1 MARFS
6 PIANA
11 AAACG
16 VLWSLWCVLALRGV
30 GPPVPATPDS
40 LPDETAV
47 GQDYL
52 LGPDFLPLQLGNRWI
67 YEREDSRF
75 QRTTQVKVEI
85 IARPI
90 LEWTTYY
97 VFNQLPFVPG
107 LEGEQNVV
115 VRYDQDTRRFLR
127 LIAQDQDRE
136 EIPLFPVGESADAI
150 IDQSPGHD
158 GLPVANRLSYLTCPD
173 CEASGLEM
181 IFDRG
186 LGIVEVGV
194 FSDWGSESYRLKS
207 ALVNGRNFGDP
218 MQPEAEA
225 EPERPRSEV
234 VISRADPVLSLE
246 LQEKIR
252 GSRSVAGRQES
263 DRLLSELQ
271 LQLQPDL
278 RLCRQR
284 KADGLRDLALV
295 ERLLLYS
302 GDPQPRPAASERMEV
317 QGGLELEGQRRND
330 ISWGPTRP
338 WPYSPPEYPANPR
351 QWRSCCPDPTLYGRV
366 HNR

>member
-6 PIANA
+6 SIAN

-16 VLWSLWCVLALRGV
+16 VLWSLWS
-30 GPPVPATPDS
+30 VPAPWGIEPPARANPVS
-40 LPDETAV
+40 LPDETEV
-47 GQDYL
+47 RQDHFL
-52 LGPDFLPLQLGNRWI
+52 SPDYLPLQLGNRWI
-67 YEREDSRF
+67 YDREDSRF

-90 LEWTTYY
+90 LKWTTYY

-136 EIPLFPVGESADAI
+136 EIPLFPVGESADALL
-150 IDQSPGHD
+150 DQSPGDD

-218 MQPEAEA
+218 M
-225 EPERPRSEV
+225 EPETETETERPGSEV

-246 LQEKIR
+246 F
-252 GSRSVAGRQES
+252 
-263 DRLLSELQ
+263 
-271 LQLQPDL
+271 
-278 RLCRQR
+278 R
-284 KADGLRDLALV
+284 KKPEAVD
-295 ERLLLYS
+295 LLLVVKNPTDYFLS
-302 GDPQPRPAASERMEV
+302 FNFDSSQTYDFVVREKQTGFEVWRWSKGYFFTPVIRSHALLPQKEWKFTEV
-317 QGGLELEGQRRND
+317 WNLKDNERND
-330 ISWGPTRP
+330 IRLGSYEAVAILT
-338 WPYSPPEYPANPR
+338 SQVPR
-351 QWRSCCPDPTLYGRV
+351 ESSAVEIVLP
-366 HNR
+366 

>member
-16 VLWSLWCVLALRGV
+16 VLWGLWCFLAPWGV
-30 GPPVPATPDS
+30 EPLARATPVS
-40 LPDETAV
+40 LPDETEV
-47 GQDYL
+47 RQDLFLSPDYL
-52 LGPDFLPLQLGNRWI
+52 PLRLGNRWI
-67 YEREDSRF
+67 YDREDSRF

-90 LEWTTYY
+90 LKWTTYY

-127 LIAQDQDRE
+127 LIAQDQDQE

-150 IDQSPGHD
+150 LDQSPGED

-186 LGIVEVGV
+186 LGILEVGV
-194 FSDWGSESYRLKS
+194 FSEWGSESYRLKS
-207 ALVNGRNFGDP
+207 ALVNGRHFGDP
-218 MQPEAEA
+218 MQPETEA
-225 EPERPRSEV
+225 KPERPRSEV

-246 LQEKIR
+246 FQK
-252 GSRSVAGRQES
+252 
-263 DRLLSELQ
+263 
-271 LQLQPDL
+271 
-278 RLCRQR
+278 
-284 KADGLRDLALV
+284 KAQAVD
-295 ERLLLYS
+295 LLLVVKNPTDYFLS
-302 GDPQPRPAASERMEV
+302 FNFDSSQTYDFVVREKQTGFEVWRWSKGYFFTQVIRSHALLPQKEWKFKEV
-317 QGGLELEGQRRND
+317 WNLKDNERND
-330 ISWGPTRP
+330 IRLGSYEAVAILT
-338 WPYSPPEYPANPR
+338 SQIPR
-351 QWRSCCPDPTLYGRV
+351 ESSAVEIVLP
-366 HNR
+366 

>member
-16 VLWSLWCVLALRGV
+16 ILWGLWCVLAPWGIE
-30 GPPVPATPDS
+30 PPARANPVSP
-40 LPDETAV
+40 PDETPV
-47 GQDYL
+47 RQDL
-52 LGPDFLPLQLGNRWI
+52 FLSPDYLPLQLGNRWI
-67 YEREDSRF
+67 YDREDSRF

-127 LIAQDQDRE
+127 LIAQDQDQE
-136 EIPLFPVGESADAI
+136 EVPLFPVGESADAI
-150 IDQSPGHD
+150 LDQSPGDD

-218 MQPEAEA
+218 MQPEDEA
-225 EPERPRSEV
+225 KPERPRSEV

-246 LQEKIR
+246 LQKK
-252 GSRSVAGRQES
+252 
-263 DRLLSELQ
+263 SEAV
-271 LQLQPDL
+271 D
-278 RLCRQR
+278 
-284 KADGLRDLALV
+284 
-295 ERLLLYS
+295 LLLVVKNPTDYFLS
-302 GDPQPRPAASERMEV
+302 FNFDSSQTYDFVVREKQTGFEVWRWSKGYFFTPVIRSHALLPQKEWKFKEV
-317 QGGLELEGQRRND
+317 WNLKDNERND
-330 ISWGPTRP
+330 IRLGSYEAVAILT
-338 WPYSPPEYPANPR
+338 SQIPR
-351 QWRSCCPDPTLYGRV
+351 ESSAVEIVLP
-366 HNR
+366 

>member
-16 VLWSLWCVLALRGV
+16 VLWGLWCVLAPWGV
-30 GPPVPATPDS
+30 EPLARATQVS
-40 LPDETAV
+40 LPDETGV
-47 GQDYL
+47 GQDL
-52 LGPDFLPLQLGNRWI
+52 FLSPDYLPLQLGNRWI
-67 YEREDSRF
+67 YDREDSRF

-90 LEWTTYY
+90 LKWTTYY

-127 LIAQDQDRE
+127 LIAQDQDQE

-150 IDQSPGHD
+150 LDQSPGED

-186 LGIVEVGV
+186 LGILEVGV

-207 ALVNGRNFGDP
+207 ALVNGRHFGDP
-218 MQPEAEA
+218 MQPEIEA

-234 VISRADPVLSLE
+234 VISRADPVLNLE
-246 LQEKIR
+246 FQK
-252 GSRSVAGRQES
+252 
-263 DRLLSELQ
+263 
-271 LQLQPDL
+271 
-278 RLCRQR
+278 
-284 KADGLRDLALV
+284 KAQAVD
-295 ERLLLYS
+295 LLLVVKNPTDYFLS
-302 GDPQPRPAASERMEV
+302 FNFDSSQTYDFVVREKQTGFEVWRWSKGYFFTPVIRSHALLPQKEWKFKEV
-317 QGGLELEGQRRND
+317 WNLKDNERND
-330 ISWGPTRP
+330 IRLGSYEAVAILT
-338 WPYSPPEYPANPR
+338 SQIPR
-351 QWRSCCPDPTLYGRV
+351 ESSAVEIVLP
-366 HNR
+366 

>member
-6 PIANA
+6 SIANA
-11 AAACG
+11 VAVCG
-16 VLWSLWCVLALRGV
+16 VLGGLWCVLAPGGV
-30 GPPVPATPDS
+30 EPSARATPAS
-40 LPDETAV
+40 LSDDDAV
-47 GQDYL
+47 RQDYFL
-52 LGPDFLPLQLGNRWI
+52 SPDYLPLQLGNRWI
-67 YEREDSRF
+67 YDREDSRF

-90 LEWTTYY
+90 LKWTTYY

-115 VRYDQDTRRFLR
+115 VRYDPDARRFLR
-127 LIAQDQDRE
+127 LIAQDQDQE

-150 IDQSPGHD
+150 LDQSPGDD

-173 CEASGLEM
+173 CEDSGLEM

-218 MQPEAEA
+218 MQPEPEAEA
-225 EPERPRSEV
+225 EGEPERPRSEV

-246 LQEKIR
+246 FQKK
-252 GSRSVAGRQES
+252 SQAV
-263 DRLLSELQ
+263 D
-271 LQLQPDL
+271 
-278 RLCRQR
+278 
-284 KADGLRDLALV
+284 
-295 ERLLLYS
+295 LLLVVKNPTDYFLS
-302 GDPQPRPAASERMEV
+302 FNFDSSQTYDFVIREKQTGFEVWRWSKGYFFTPVIRSHALLPQKEWKFKEV
-317 QGGLELEGQRRND
+317 WNLKDNERND
-330 ISWGPTRP
+330 IRLGSYEAVAILT
-338 WPYSPPEYPANPR
+338 SQIPR
-351 QWRSCCPDPTLYGRV
+351 ESSAVEIELP
-366 HNR
+366 

>member
-6 PIANA
+6 SIANA

-16 VLWSLWCVLALRGV
+16 VLWGLWCVLAPRGIEASARAN
-30 GPPVPATPDS
+30 PLAH
-40 LPDETAV
+40 PDETEV
-47 GQDYL
+47 RQDYFL
-52 LGPDFLPLQLGNRWI
+52 SSDYLPLQLGNRWI
-67 YEREDSRF
+67 YDREDSRF
-75 QRTTQVKVEI
+75 QRTSQVKVEI

-90 LEWTTYY
+90 LKWTTYY

-115 VRYDQDTRRFLR
+115 VRYDQDTRRYLR
-127 LIAQDQDRE
+127 LIALDQDQE

-150 IDQSPGHD
+150 LDQSPGDD
-158 GLPVANRLSYLTCPD
+158 GLPVPNRLSYLTCPD

-218 MQPEAEA
+218 MQPEAET

-234 VISRADPVLSLE
+234 LISRADPVLSLE
-246 LQEKIR
+246 F
-252 GSRSVAGRQES
+252 
-263 DRLLSELQ
+263 
-271 LQLQPDL
+271 
-278 RLCRQR
+278 R
-284 KADGLRDLALV
+284 KKPEAVD
-295 ERLLLYS
+295 LLLVVKNPTDFFLSFNFDSSQTYDFVVREKQTGFEVWRWS
-302 GDPQPRPAASERMEV
+302 KGYFFTPVIRSHALLPQKEWKFKEV
-317 QGGLELEGQRRND
+317 WNLKDNERND
-330 ISWGPTRP
+330 IRLGSYEAVAILT
-338 WPYSPPEYPANPR
+338 SQIPR
-351 QWRSCCPDPTLYGRV
+351 ESSAVEIELP
-366 HNR
+366 

>member
-1 MARFS
+1 MVRFS
-6 PIANA
+6 SIANA

-16 VLWSLWCVLALRGV
+16 VLLGLWCIPAPWGVEPLARAA
-30 GPPVPATPDS
+30 PVS
-40 LPDETAV
+40 LPDETEV
-47 GQDYL
+47 RQDL
-52 LGPDFLPLQLGNRWI
+52 FLSPDYLPLQLGNRWI
-67 YEREDSRF
+67 YDREDSRF

-90 LEWTTYY
+90 LKWTTYY

-127 LIAQDQDRE
+127 LIAHDQDQE

-150 IDQSPGHD
+150 LDQSPGDD
-158 GLPVANRLSYLTCPD
+158 GLPVPNRLSYLTCPD

-207 ALVNGRNFGDP
+207 ALVNGRPFGDP

-246 LQEKIR
+246 FQKK
-252 GSRSVAGRQES
+252 
-263 DRLLSELQ
+263 SEAV
-271 LQLQPDL
+271 D
-278 RLCRQR
+278 
-284 KADGLRDLALV
+284 
-295 ERLLLYS
+295 LLLVVKNPTDYFLS
-302 GDPQPRPAASERMEV
+302 FNFDSSQTYDFVVREKQTGFEVWRWSKGYFFTPVIRSHALLPQKEWKFKEV
-317 QGGLELEGQRRND
+317 WNLKDNERND
-330 ISWGPTRP
+330 IRLGSYEAVAILT
-338 WPYSPPEYPANPR
+338 SQIPR
-351 QWRSCCPDPTLYGRV
+351 ESSAVEIVLP
-366 HNR
+366 